1 MGRVH
6 RDAHGEG
13 KRRLAQRPAI
23 AAKAALARAHHRAR
37 HPARIDLADTKIP
50 RIRNVQIARWRHG
63 HVVHAVEGRR
73 LSRTAVALVAFTTV
87 PRDGGKN
94 IFRRQLVHAASGQFH
109 DEHVALRIE
118 IHAKRLLQRIG
129 PCGHRTAFAWVPA
142 PID

>member
-23 AAKAALARAHHRAR
+23 AAKASFACAHHRAR

-50 RIRNVQIARWRHG
+50 RIGNIHIARWRHG
-63 HVVHAVEGRR
+63 HVVHAVKSGRLGR
-73 LSRTAVALVAFTTV
+73 ATVALVALAAV
-87 PRDGGKN
+87 ASDGGKN

-118 IHAKRLLQRIG
+118 IHAKRLL
-129 PCGHRTAFAWVPA
+129 
-142 PID
+142 